1 MLPVNKPKMQGTAWE
16 SELVNR
22 AQDRGLMAD
31 RLAEGG
37 TNDPGDV
44 WLVDSPHSAYPDIAV
59 VAWKRLTGDGSS
71 RRTPDGE
78 RDVIVIATDD
88 FLYLL
93 AALSH
98 VKTTFGIVVEC
109 KARQNLNVT
118 RTLANT
124 RRKLANWKAR
134 R

>member
-1 MLPVNKPKMQGTAWE
+1 MNKPKNQGTSWE
-16 SELVNR
+16 SELVRR

-44 WLVDSPHSAYPDIAV
+44 WIVDSPHTAFTDIAV
-59 VAWKRLTGDGSS
+59 VAWKRLTGDGS

-93 AALSH
+93 EALSH
-98 VKTTFGIVVEC
+98 LETDFGVVVEC

-124 RRKLANWKAR
+124 RRKLATWKAR